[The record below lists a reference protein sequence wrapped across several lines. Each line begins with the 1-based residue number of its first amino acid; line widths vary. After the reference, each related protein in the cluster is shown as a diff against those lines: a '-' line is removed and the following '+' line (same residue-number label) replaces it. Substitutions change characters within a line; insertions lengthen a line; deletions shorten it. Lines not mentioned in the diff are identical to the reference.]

1 LVIQCLSWLSAWTT
15 TSTSRLIP
23 VGILPHLVV
32 QLAKIMLACG
42 AEETNTTMAG
52 RMGLTGMIVDK

>member
-1 LVIQCLSWLSAWTT
+1 
-15 TSTSRLIP
+15 
-23 VGILPHLVV
+23 
-32 QLAKIMLACG
+32 MLACG